1 MNNEINRQKE
11 FQRDS
16 RNEPMSV
23 KDWLITYL
31 ITVIP
36 IVNIVMLI
44 TWAVSDKTNVNKRN
58 WARAGFLMM
67 GIMIAFAVVINIIA
81 LLIK

>member
-44 TWAVSDKTNVNKRN
+44 TWAVSDKTNVNKKN
-58 WARAGFLMM
+58 WARAAFLMM
-67 GIMIAFAVVINIIA
+67 GIIIAFAVVITIIA

>member
-44 TWAVSDKTNVNKRN
+44 TWAVSDKTNVNKKN
-58 WARAGFLMM
+58 WTIAAFLMM
-67 GIMIAFAVVINIIA
+67 GIIIAFAVVINIIA

>member
-16 RNEPMSV
+16 RNEPMRV

-44 TWAVSDKTNVNKRN
+44 TWAVSDKTNVNKKN
-58 WARAGFLMM
+58 WAIAAFLMM
-67 GIMIAFAVVINIIA
+67 GIIIAFAVVINIIA